1 MRGRDLVSGSI
12 APGPLKPRD
21 GGKPAPPASSY
32 HDRDEFALKS
42 MLLDLS
48 GTALADLLAPAW
60 FLLCW
65 LGYTYF
71 ADREQSQRSL
81 MRTMHAYRAL
91 WTRQLLER
99 DNRMVDTQIIANLMR
114 SVSFFASTTMFIIA
128 GLIAVIGARDRA
140 MAVLAE
146 LPFAVES
153 SPVLWDLKVLLL
165 IVVFVYAFFKVTWA
179 FRHYNYCLVLVG
191 CVPAPDR
198 LTADSPRVA
207 ERLARIASSTAK
219 HFNRGI
225 RAHYFGLAALSW
237 FIDPWLFMLLSAWVV
252 LVLYRREFRSRLLQ
266 MLATVPENDAAPL
279 RPEG

>member
-1 MRGRDLVSGSI
+1 
-12 APGPLKPRD
+12 
-21 GGKPAPPASSY
+21 
-32 HDRDEFALKS
+32 
-42 MLLDLS
+42 
-48 GTALADLLAPAW
+48 
-60 FLLCW
+60 
-65 LGYTYF
+65 
-71 ADREQSQRSL
+71 
-81 MRTMHAYRAL
+81 
-91 WTRQLLER
+91 
-99 DNRMVDTQIIANLMR
+99 
-114 SVSFFASTTMFIIA
+114 MFIIA

-165 IVVFVYAFFKVTWA
+165 IVVFVYAFFKFTWA

-207 ERLARIASSTAK
+207 ERLARIASSTAR

-225 RAHYFGLAALSW
+225 RAYYFGLAALSW

-266 MLATVPENDAAPL
+266 MLATVPEDDAVPL

>member
-1 MRGRDLVSGSI
+1 
-12 APGPLKPRD
+12 
-21 GGKPAPPASSY
+21 
-32 HDRDEFALKS
+32 
-42 MLLDLS
+42 
-48 GTALADLLAPAW
+48 
-60 FLLCW
+60 
-65 LGYTYF
+65 
-71 ADREQSQRSL
+71 

-165 IVVFVYAFFKVTWA
+165 ILVFVYAFFKFTWA

-207 ERLARIASSTAK
+207 ERLARIASSTAR

-225 RAHYFGLAALSW
+225 RAYYFGLAALSW
-237 FIDPWLFMLLSAWVV
+237 FIDPWMFMLLSAWVV
-252 LVLYRREFRSRLLQ
+252 LVLHRREFRSRLLQ